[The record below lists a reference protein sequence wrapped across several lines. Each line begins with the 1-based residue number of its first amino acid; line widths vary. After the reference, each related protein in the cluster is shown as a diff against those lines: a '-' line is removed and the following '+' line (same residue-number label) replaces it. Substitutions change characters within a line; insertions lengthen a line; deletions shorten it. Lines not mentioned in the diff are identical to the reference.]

1 MNLPISVFEIMAEI
15 AKENRIRSIKWARA
29 SGVSPSRISDIKR
42 LRKRLKAGAADP
54 AQERD
59 VMKDGF
65 SLNNFFSLW
74 DGLKTLVGG
83 KGLQAGL
90 IKQLEIR
97 KPRPST
103 KVRLYMRLMA
113 LNDSQLRLV
122 DILADAI
129 LHRVNTISSQNE
141 H

>member
-74 DGLKTLVGG
+74 DGLKSLVGD
-83 KGLQAGL
+83 KGLQGGL
-90 IKQLEIR
+90 IRQLEVR
-97 KPRPST
+97 KPRLPT
-103 KVRLYMRLMA
+103 KVRLFMRLMA
-113 LNDSQLRLV
+113 LSKAQLNLV
-122 DILADAI
+122 AIFADA
-129 LHRVNTISSQNE
+129 LLNQANRSSNRNE
-141 H
+141 G